1 MGIEVDPYIPRL
13 PIGRW
18 VDPNGRLT
26 LETKKLLEY
35 QNKVIHD
42 LETSVFANEANITV
56 NETNISNITVSE
68 SFETSSSSA
77 QYHKL
82 FFEAQQIEDRIPRTE
97 SKQWFSD
104 ATSSNR
110 TLVDHEFYDGL
121 SSATLTLDDK
131 AGAGAQIITANGD
144 GSPIKVTSLI
154 QLRYKGQR
162 GFTITMRNEGTTLH
176 WHLFI
181 TSTEKYWK
189 PR

>member
-1 MGIEVDPYIPRL
+1 MSIEIDPYIPRL
-13 PIGRW
+13 PLSRW
-18 VDPNGRLT
+18 VDTNGRLT
-26 LETKKLLEY
+26 LEAQKRMEY
-35 QNKVIHD
+35 QDKVIHD
-42 LETSVFANEANITV
+42 LTVGTFTNENSITNIT
-56 NETNISNITVSE
+56 ISE
-68 SFETSSSSA
+68 SFETSSSSSEY
-77 QYHKL
+77 QKL
-82 FFEAQQIEDRIPRTE
+82 THELEKIEDRIPRTE

-121 SSATLTLDDK
+121 GSVTLTLDDK
-131 AGAGAQIITANGD
+131 ASAGAQIITANGD
-144 GSPIKVTSLI
+144 GTPIKVTSLI
-154 QLRYKGQR
+154 QLRYKGRR